1 MAMTLRV
8 TLVQAGLHWQDPAAN
23 RAAFDAR
30 LGALGA
36 GATDLVVLPEMFTT
50 GFSMDSASLAEPAA
64 GPTVAWLRG
73 WARRLDA
80 AVMGSV
86 MTRDGERCVNRLW
99 FATPDGALQQ
109 YDKRHL
115 FRMAGEHE
123 HFAAGSASLVV
134 VFRGWR
140 IAPLVCYDLRFP
152 VWSRRRPGFDY
163 DLLVYVANWPA
174 RRAHAWRQLLVA
186 RAIENQSYVVGV
198 NRVGAD
204 GTGIAHD
211 GDSVAHDFLGMPVAA
226 LGSAAT
232 EATAALDLAALREF
246 RERFPA
252 HLDADRF
259 ELHGVDAA
267 TRAP

>member
-1 MAMTLRV
+1 VTLRV
-8 TLVQAGLHWQDPAAN
+8 SLVQADLHWQDPAGN
-23 RAAFDAR
+23 RARFDER
-30 LGALGA
+30 LGEMAPGSV
-36 GATDLVVLPEMFTT
+36 DVVILPEMFTT

-64 GPTVAWLRG
+64 GPTAQWLQS
-73 WARRLDA
+73 WSRRLGA
-80 AVMGSV
+80 AVTGSV
-86 MTRDGERCVNRLW
+86 MTRDGDRFVNRLW
-99 FATPDGALQQ
+99 FATPEGALHR

-123 HFAAGSASLVV
+123 HFAAGRESLVV
-134 VFRGWR
+134 QFRGWR

-152 VWSRRRPGFDY
+152 VWSRRREGFDY

-174 RRAHAWRQLLVA
+174 RRAYAWRQLLIA

-198 NRVGAD
+198 NRVGPD
-204 GTGIAHD
+204 GNGIAHD
-211 GDSVAHDFLGMPVAA
+211 GDSAAHDFLGMPLAT

-232 EATAALDLAALREF
+232 VATVSLDLEALREF

-259 ELHGVDAA
+259 ALE
-267 TRAP
+267 

>member
-1 MAMTLRV
+1 MTLRV
-8 TLVQAGLHWQDPAAN
+8 SLVQAGLLWQDPAAN
-23 RAAFDAR
+23 RERFDAR
-30 LGALGA
+30 LGALAPGSV
-36 GATDLVVLPEMFTT
+36 DLVVLPEMFTT
-50 GFSMDSASLAEPAA
+50 GFSMDSATLAEPAA
-64 GPTVAWLRG
+64 GPTSQWLRA

-80 AVMGSV
+80 AVTGSV

-99 FATPDGALQQ
+99 FATPDGALRH

-123 HFAAGSASLVV
+123 HFSAGADSLVV
-134 VFRGWR
+134 EFRGWR

-152 VWSRRRPGFDY
+152 VWSRRRAGFDY
-163 DLLVYVANWPA
+163 DLLLYVANWPA
-174 RRAHAWRQLLVA
+174 RRAYAWRQLLIA

-204 GTGIAHD
+204 GNDIAHD
-211 GDSVAHDFLGMPVAA
+211 GDSVAHDFLGMPLATLGAIAQTTTVSLDRGA
-226 LGSAAT
+226 L
-232 EATAALDLAALREF
+232 LEF

-259 ELHGVDAA
+259 ELVGGVADP
-267 TRAP
+267 RQAP